1 MHDAVQ
7 RESKTVRENA
17 GVLDG
22 STLGKIEI
30 KGKDALNFM
39 NLIYT
44 NSFTKMKPGS
54 ARYALML
61 GEDGMVK
68 DDGIIC
74 KISDEH
80 FIATTTT
87 GGAANVL
94 ACMEEYAQTEWPNLN
109 VYMNSI
115 TEQFATFNISGPK
128 TREIMSKVFSEI
140 DFSNEAFP
148 FMTFQF
154 HEFEK
159 TQIRIMRASFTGE
172 MGYEIYVPASSALK
186 IWERIHEYGKE
197 FGLIPYG
204 TETMHLLS
212 CLLYTSDAADE

>member
-1 MHDAVQ
+1 MDEAVQ
-7 RESKTVRENA
+7 RESKHVREYA
-17 GVLDG
+17 GILDG

-30 KGKDALNFM
+30 KGKDALSFM

-44 NSFTKMKPGS
+44 NSFSKMKSGT

-87 GGAANVL
+87 GGAATVL
-94 ACMEEYAQTEWPNLN
+94 GCMEEYAQTEWPNLN

-115 TEQFATFNISGPK
+115 TNNFLLLILVVPK
-128 TREIMSKVFSEI
+128 QK
-140 DFSNEAFP
+140 
-148 FMTFQF
+148 
-154 HEFEK
+154 K
-159 TQIRIMRASFTGE
+159 
-172 MGYEIYVPASSALK
+172 
-186 IWERIHEYGKE
+186 
-197 FGLIPYG
+197 
-204 TETMHLLS
+204 
-212 CLLYTSDAADE
+212 